1 MNVLTAEVKEIVSL
15 KRLNLIKFAL
25 NKQTLN
31 VLILEMNLDL
41 DVGKKAELIIKPTAV
56 SVLNEK
62 CDFEN
67 ILKGRVKQI
76 EKGKVLSSVTVEVEG
91 FEMEAI
97 TLNKDF
103 KDEVYIVFKAN
114 DIAISK
120 VLDD

>member
-1 MNVLTAEVKEIVSL
+1 LNVLTAEVKEIVSL